1 MGTSCSFV
9 VELAAWPM
17 TKARWEAQAVLVFEL
32 VAWLITDTKAQVQA
46 VLVFELV
53 T

>member
-1 MGTSCSFV
+1 
-9 VELAAWPM
+9 M
-17 TKARWEAQAVLVFEL
+17 TETKWGAQAVLVFEL
-32 VAWLITDTKAQVQA
+32 VAWLMTETKAQVQA